1 MRYDIN
7 EDKDSEIE
15 EIWSDCI
22 EIEEQWS
29 DCLENMVNDQPEKE
43 DIFGN
48 EAAIPPE
55 VVKLKTEEPVFK
67 KAENVKEKPEQL
79 EIFTDIPRLYKK
91 AIGEHVKN

>member
-1 MRYDIN
+1 MCYDIN

-15 EIWSDCI
+15 E
-22 EIEEQWS
+22 QWS
-29 DCLENMVNDQPEKE
+29 DCLENILNDQPEKE

-55 VVKLKTEEPVFK
+55 VVKLKTEESVFK
-67 KAENVKEKPEQL
+67 KAENVKQEPEQL
-79 EIFTDIPRLYKK
+79 EIFTDIPQIYKK

>member
-1 MRYDIN
+1 MCYDIN

-29 DCLENMVNDQPEKE
+29 DCQENMVNNQPEKE
-43 DIFGN
+43 DIFRN
-48 EAAIPPE
+48 EEAIPPE

-79 EIFTDIPRLYKK
+79 EIFTDIPRLNKK